1 MRSDLIFFVLIA
13 IVIGIGYA
21 VSKRPRHFLL
31 AFALISIPWQGGVWM
46 SFLMIDLRLVYIL
59 IILIFIHI
67 QIFGAKLKKS
77 DRLYAPIAYPAV
89 AIIIWA
95 LLSTVIK
102 AYNINYGLKGVF
114 FFTMNLA
121 LFYCVINTIKSP
133 EDVEFILKWYLVGL
147 LFQSTV
153 AVLQFTDI
161 IFKVPIF
168 GEERAGEMYWRKSG
182 TFIHPNQCGM
192 YHMIMMPLALR
203 MAIGQVFRKDWK
215 KFALYSFIFV
225 FGILGIF
232 TTFNRGSWLGLAFGI
247 IVMFGYNL
255 LRSRNKKLKRVLLG
269 MSLAG
274 AVIIIVFFAK
284 YGDTLTERLFNSD
297 VEGIKN
303 GRYELQDASYDIIK
317 GNLIFG
323 VAPWNYQ
330 FHMTTVIFV
339 HNLYL
344 LIMAEN
350 GIIGLMFFVGFL
362 IMYLR
367 ETLKGMKSKFL
378 FVSNISN
385 GLFASLMGFLLASYP
400 GPDYFTS
407 HSVGLNIW
415 ALAGIAVVLTQMDRK
430 MKFAMKKKKLEEFK
444 KQNQPDNNRNRLIQT
459 NANVKIQNL

>member
-1 MRSDLIFFVLIA
+1 MRSDLIFFVFVA
-13 IVIGIGYA
+13 IVIGIGLA

-31 AFALISIPWQGGVWM
+31 AFALISIPWQGGLWM
-46 SFLMIDLRLVYIL
+46 SFLKVDLRLVYIL
-59 IILIFIHI
+59 LIIIFIHI
-67 QIFGAKLKKS
+67 QVIGTKLKKS
-77 DRLYAPIAYPAV
+77 ERFYAPIAYPAI
-89 AIIIWA
+89 AIIVWA
-95 LLSTVIK
+95 LLSTFIK

-121 LFYCVINTIKSP
+121 MFYCVINTVKTP
-133 EDVEFILKWYLVGL
+133 EDVEYILKWYLVGL

-153 AVLQFTDI
+153 AAMQFTDI
-161 IFKVPIF
+161 IFKVPII

-203 MAIGQVFRKDWK
+203 MAIGTVVRKDWK
-215 KFALYSFIFV
+215 KFTFYSFIFV

-255 LRSRNKKLKRVLLG
+255 FRTRSKKLKHVLLA

-274 AVIIIVFFAK
+274 AVVIAVFFVK
-284 YGDTLTERLFNSD
+284 YGDTLTERLFRSD
-297 VEGIKN
+297 VEGIKQ

-317 GNLIFG
+317 TNLIFG

-330 FHMTTVIFV
+330 FHMSTVIFV

-344 LIMAEN
+344 LITAEN
-350 GIIGLMFFVGFL
+350 GIIGLMFFVWFL
-362 IMYLR
+362 VMYLR
-367 ETLKGMKSKFL
+367 EILNGMRSKFL
-378 FVSNISN
+378 FVSNISS
-385 GLFASLMGFLLASYP
+385 GLFASLIGFLLASYP

-415 ALAGIAVVLTQMDRK
+415 ALAGIAVTLTRIDRRI
-430 MKFAMKKKKLEEFK
+430 KFAIKRKKLEAS
-444 KQNQPDNNRNRLIQT
+444 KQQQQPDKNILIQK
-459 NANVKIQNL
+459 NVYINIQDL

>member
-1 MRSDLIFFVLIA
+1 MRSDLIFFILVA

-46 SFLMIDLRLVYIL
+46 SFLMVDIRLVYIL
-59 IILIFIHI
+59 IILIIIHI
-67 QIFGAKLKKS
+67 HLFGTKLKKN
-77 DRLYAPIAYPAV
+77 DRIYGPIFYPAL

-95 LLSTVIK
+95 LLSTFIK

-121 LFYCVINTIKSP
+121 LFYCVINTIKTP
-133 EDVEFILKWYLVGL
+133 EDVEFILKWYLIGL

-153 AVLQFTDI
+153 AVLQFTNI
-161 IFKVPIF
+161 IFKVPIL

-203 MAIGQVFRKDWK
+203 MAISQVFRKDWK

-225 FGILGIF
+225 VGILGIF
-232 TTFNRGSWLGLAFGI
+232 STFNRGSWIGLAFGI
-247 IVMFGYNL
+247 MVMFGYNL
-255 LRSRNKKLKRVLLG
+255 FRTKNKRLKRVLMA
-269 MSLAG
+269 MSVAG
-274 AVIIIVFFAK
+274 AIVVAVFLAK
-284 YGDTLTERLFNSD
+284 YGETLTERLFESD
-297 VEGIKN
+297 VEGIKE

-317 GNLIFG
+317 ANLIFG

-344 LIMAEN
+344 LITAEN
-350 GIIGLMFFVGFL
+350 GIIGLAFFVWFL
-362 IMYLR
+362 VMYLR
-367 ETLKGMKSKFL
+367 EILRGMKSKFI
-378 FVSNISN
+378 FISNISS
-385 GLFASLMGFLLASYP
+385 GLFGSLMGFLLSSYP

-407 HSVGLNIW
+407 HAVGLNIW
-415 ALAGIAVVLTQMDRK
+415 ALAGIAVVLTRMDRK
-430 MKFAMKKKKLEEFK
+430 IKFAMKKKKAGEIRQLG
-444 KQNQPDNNRNRLIQT
+444 QADINRNTIIQK
-459 NANVKIQNL
+459 NINMNIQNL